1 MSLPKQMP
9 NPTNE
14 TKRRKL
20 EVIEMVRNGVSKTKI
35 KTYLKE
41 KYEISDKT
49 VYKIVHD
56 ALADLNEAYNNID
69 IGELKA
75 EYAERIESWVEKAI
89 KSGDIN
95 TALKAQDMLNK
106 LQGLYTENKNIN
118 LNTDNIT
125 FEFN

>member
-1 MSLPKQMP
+1 M
-9 NPTNE
+9 
-14 TKRRKL
+14 
-20 EVIEMVRNGVSKTKI
+20 EMVRNGVSKTKI
-35 KTYLKE
+35 KEYLKE

-106 LQGLYTENKNIN
+106 LQGLYTEKKDIN

>member
-1 MSLPKQMP
+1 M
-9 NPTNE
+9 
-14 TKRRKL
+14 
-20 EVIEMVRNGVSKTKI
+20 EMVRNGVSKTKI

-56 ALADLNEAYNNID
+56 ALADLNEAYSDID
-69 IGELKA
+69 VGELKA

-89 KSGDIN
+89 NSGDIN

>member
-1 MSLPKQMP
+1 
-9 NPTNE
+9 
-14 TKRRKL
+14 
-20 EVIEMVRNGVSKTKI
+20 MVRNGVSKTKI

-75 EYAERIESWVEKAI
+75 EYAERIESWVEKSI

>member
-20 EVIEMVRNGVSKTKI
+20 EVMEMVRNGVSKTKI
-35 KTYLKE
+35 KTYLKD
-41 KYEISDKT
+41 KYDISDKT
-49 VYKIVHD
+49 AYKIVHD
-56 ALADLNEAYNNID
+56 ALADLNEAYSNID

-75 EYAERIESWVEKAI
+75 EYAERIESLVESSMSK
-89 KSGDIN
+89 GDIN
-95 TALKAQDMLNK
+95 SALKAQDMLNK
-106 LQGLYTENKNIN
+106 LFGLYTENKNIN
-118 LNTDNIT
+118 LNTDTIT

>member
-1 MSLPKQMP
+1 
-9 NPTNE
+9 
-14 TKRRKL
+14 
-20 EVIEMVRNGVSKTKI
+20 MVRNGVSKTKI

-75 EYAERIESWVEKAI
+75 EYTERIESWVEKAI

-106 LQGLYTENKNIN
+106 LQGLYTEKKDIN

>member
-1 MSLPKQMP
+1 MGLPKQMP

-75 EYAERIESWVEKAI
+75 EYAERIESWVEKSI

>member
-1 MSLPKQMP
+1 
-9 NPTNE
+9 
-14 TKRRKL
+14 
-20 EVIEMVRNGVSKTKI
+20 MVRNGVSKTKI

-75 EYAERIESWVEKAI
+75 EYAERIESWVEKSI

-125 FEFN
+125 FDFN

>member
-106 LQGLYTENKNIN
+106 LQGLYTEKKDIN

>member
-1 MSLPKQMP
+1 
-9 NPTNE
+9 
-14 TKRRKL
+14 
-20 EVIEMVRNGVSKTKI
+20 MVRSGVSKTKI

-56 ALADLNEAYNNID
+56 ALADLNEAYSNID
-69 IGELKA
+69 VGELKS

-89 KSGDIN
+89 NSGDIN

-106 LQGLYTENKNIN
+106 LQGLYTEKKDIN
-118 LNTDNIT
+118 LNTDTIT